1 MAPTLTDLDGQVVD
15 TGPAPDPG
23 AAPLDPGQVEREF
36 SRAMAAEDPG
46 ATQGPPPRAGD
57 GQGEAPRRRGRGR
70 PRKDPADQARVT
82 SGPGPAAAAV
92 DYTEAAAGLVTL
104 GWATVAAIPYTTPF
118 AAVIDAN
125 AEQLTGALA
134 AGAKHNPKI
143 AAALERAAS
152 GGGGVYALQLAAV
165 GVNMT
170 MQCLEIV
177 RDPEIRAAATNA
189 TQAKFRA
196 FLKAQGV
203 TVPNVSRE
211 TPADAPAAV

>member
-1 MAPTLTDLDGQVVD
+1 MAPTLTAPDGQVVD
-15 TGPAPDPG
+15 TPAAGDPG
-23 AAPLDPGQVEREF
+23 AVDPAAVERDF
-36 SRAMAAEDPG
+36 SRALAAEDPG
-46 ATQGPPPRAGD
+46 SVQGPPKRPGD
-57 GQGEAPRRRGRGR
+57 GQDQDGKPRRRGR
-70 PRKDPADQARVT
+70 PPKDPADRARVT
-82 SGPGPAAAAV
+82 KAPPPAADV

-134 AGAKHNPKI
+134 NGAKHNEKI
-143 AAALERAAS
+143 RGALERAAA

-177 RDPEIRAAATNA
+177 RDPATRAAATEA
-189 TQAKFRA
+189 TRAKFGA
-196 FLKAQGV
+196 FLAAQGV
-203 TVPNVSRE
+203 KVPE
-211 TPADAPAAV
+211 QAAADAPAAA